1 MRRPR
6 VTHAGSAARPARG
19 RAARALFADDGNF
32 ELRRDVV
39 MEPNRHRGLAERL
52 DRLVQRDPPALDL
65 DPVPLQELHDVLRGH
80 RAEELALLGGL
91 PALLVHEGLDPLA
104 QRLGLALDAAR
115 LGVLLRLDL
124 LEALEVAGGGAE
136 REPFRDQI
144 VARVSVGDVTDRA
157 AAAA

>member
-6 VTHAGSAARPARG
+6 VTHAGSAASPARG
-19 RAARALFADDGNF
+19 RASRALLADDGNF
-32 ELRRDVV
+32 ELSRDVM

-52 DRLVQRDPPALDL
+52 DRLARRDPPALDL
-65 DPVPLQELHDVLRGH
+65 DPVPLQELHEVLRGH

-91 PALLVHEGLDPLA
+91 PALLVHEGLDPVA

-124 LEALEVAGGGAE
+124 LEVLEVAGGG
-136 REPFRDQI
+136 
-144 VARVSVGDVTDRA
+144 
-157 AAAA
+157 

>member
-1 MRRPR
+1 KVGRPR
-6 VTHAGSAARPARG
+6 VTQWGSAARPARG
-19 RAARALFADDGNF
+19 RASRALFADDGNF

-91 PALLVHEGLDPLA
+91 PALLEHEGLDPLA

-124 LEALEVAGGGAE
+124 LEVLEVAGGGAE
-136 REPFRDQI
+136 RELFRD
-144 VARVSVGDVTDRA
+144 
-157 AAAA
+157 

>member
-19 RAARALFADDGNF
+19 RASRALFADDGNF

-91 PALLVHEGLDPLA
+91 PALLEHEGLDPLA

-115 LGVLLRLDL
+115 LVVLIRLDVL
-124 LEALEVAGGGAE
+124 DVLYAAGG
-136 REPFRDQI
+136 
-144 VARVSVGDVTDRA
+144 RA
-157 AAAA
+157 DG

>member
-1 MRRPR
+1 MKNATPASHPR
-6 VTHAGSAARPARG
+6 GERSSPARG
-19 RAARALFADDGNF
+19 RASRALFADDGDF

-124 LEALEVAGGGAE
+124 LEVLEVAGGG
-136 REPFRDQI
+136 
-144 VARVSVGDVTDRA
+144 DRKSTRLNSSHSSISY
-157 AAAA
+157 